1 MSVSLPPPPHG
12 ATPPVATPP
21 RPVRLE
27 EPAPRRSRHTGWLIA
42 LGVSL
47 LAVVVLGVAIAIGG
61 SDGGDGLP
69 ASVLGVPRYED
80 AETRAIQDAAAQVD
94 VGDVEIAIGTYGQDS
109 LEVLL
114 YDYVHPGP
122 FSIEGMVRGAVGGFV
137 AYGGEAD
144 LDALTTRTVEGNDYV
159 CVPLS
164 IPMSATDPAPT
175 DAVAC
180 GWAQSA
186 ERSLLVVDSLTTD
199 VDEAA
204 SHADS
209 IRRSLDV

>member
-1 MSVSLPPPPHG
+1 MSVPLPPPPPG
-12 ATPPVATPP
+12 VTPTGPTPPP
-21 RPVRLE
+21 PVRLE
-27 EPAPRRSRHTGWLIA
+27 EPAPRSSHAGWLIA

-47 LAVVVLGVAIAIGG
+47 LAVVVLGVAIAISG
-61 SDGGDGLP
+61 SGGGDGLP

-80 AETRAIQDAAAQVD
+80 AETQAIQDAAAEVD
-94 VGDVEIAIGTYGQDS
+94 IGDVEIAIGTYGRGS

-122 FSIEGMVRGAVGGFV
+122 FSIEGMVRGAVGGFI

-144 LDALTTRTVEGNDYV
+144 LEALTTRTVEGNDYV
-159 CVPLS
+159 CVPVSLS
-164 IPMSATDPAPT
+164 MSATDPAPT

-199 VDEAA
+199 VGEAA

-209 IRRSLDV
+209 IRRSLDA

>member
-1 MSVSLPPPPHG
+1 
-12 ATPPVATPP
+12 
-21 RPVRLE
+21 
-27 EPAPRRSRHTGWLIA
+27 
-42 LGVSL
+42 
-47 LAVVVLGVAIAIGG
+47 VVLGVAIVVADPGQ
-61 SDGGDGLP
+61 GDDLP

-80 AETRAIQDAAAQVD
+80 AETRAIQDAAAKVD
-94 VGDVEIAIGTYGQDS
+94 IGDVEIAIGTYGRGS

-114 YDYVHPGP
+114 YDYAHPGP
-122 FSIEGMVRGAVGGFV
+122 FSIEGMVRGAVGGFI

-159 CVPLS
+159 CVPMS

-186 ERSLLVVDSLTTD
+186 QRSLLIVDSLTTD
-199 VDEAA
+199 IGEAA
-204 SHADS
+204 SHAAS
-209 IRRSLDV
+209 IHRTLGT